1 MASAP
6 ALGAGDREFE
16 SPRPDQYYLKFEV
29 VFVTSNSLLNRL
41 ATGAIVKS
49 NVETLSPTR
58 VKISVEVAF
67 EELSS
72 HIADAYKKLASQINV
87 PGFRKGKVPAAMI
100 EQRVGRAAV
109 LDEAINSALPEF
121 YGQAARE
128 HSLLVIG
135 RPVVDIKEFK
145 DNEKLEFTVEVS
157 VRPEVTL
164 PDFSKI
170 TVTVDNAEVTD
181 ADLNEQIDE
190 LRARFGTLHTV
201 ERATKSGDFVTVDLT
216 ARINGEEVDGGKA
229 NDISYEVGSNRMI
242 DGLDEAL
249 VGMSAGDVKVFTTQL
264 VGQQEGETGDVEI
277 KLKVV
282 KERELPPVDD
292 AFAKLASEFDT
303 IEELK
308 KDFTERLTRLKNL
321 EQGAQARD
329 LLVEK
334 LLADL
339 SIEVPDDLV
348 LEEVNS
354 HLEGEGRL
362 EDAVHRAEVDKEVRD
377 SIKSEFL
384 LDSIVKAEDVQITE
398 IELTDYLVRMSQRYG
413 MGPEQFAQELQK
425 AGQIT
430 QVIAEVTRAK
440 ALASVLGRISV
451 EDKSGKKIVLED
463 LRTPQAAAAEAS
475 AE

>member
-1 MASAP
+1 
-6 ALGAGDREFE
+6 
-16 SPRPDQYYLKFEV
+16 
-29 VFVTSNSLLNRL
+29 
-41 ATGAIVKS
+41 VKS

-67 EELSS
+67 EELSPY
-72 HIADAYKKLASQINV
+72 IADAYKKLASQINV
-87 PGFRKGKVPAAMI
+87 PGFRKGKVPAAMV
-100 EQRVGRAAV
+100 EQRIGRPAI
-109 LDEAINSALPEF
+109 LDEAINAALPEF

-128 HSLLVIG
+128 HTLLVIG

-145 DNEKLEFTVEVS
+145 DNEKLDFTVEVS

-170 TVTVDNAEVTD
+170 TITVDNAEVKD
-181 ADLNEQIDE
+181 EDLNEQIDE

-216 ARINGEEVDGGKA
+216 ARIDGAEVDGGKA

-249 VGMSAGDVKVFTTQL
+249 VGMSAGDEKTFTTQL
-264 VGQQEGETGDVEI
+264 VGQKDDEKGDVEI
-277 KLKVV
+277 RLKVV

-303 IEELK
+303 IAELK
-308 KDFTERLTRLKNL
+308 ADFTERLARIKKL

-334 LLADL
+334 LLGDL
-339 SIEVPDDLV
+339 TIEVPDDLV

-362 EDAVHRAEVDKEVRD
+362 EDEVHRAEVDKEVRD
-377 SIKSEFL
+377 GIKSEFL

-398 IELTDYLVRMSQRYG
+398 VELTDYLVRMSQRYG

-451 EDKSGKKIVLED
+451 VDKSGAKIELEE
-463 LRTPQAAAAEAS
+463 LRPLQSPAAPEVS

>member
-1 MASAP
+1 
-6 ALGAGDREFE
+6 
-16 SPRPDQYYLKFEV
+16 
-29 VFVTSNSLLNRL
+29 
-41 ATGAIVKS
+41 VKS

-58 VKISVEVAF
+58 VKISVGVAF
-67 EELSS
+67 EELSPY
-72 HIADAYKKLASQINV
+72 IADAYKKLASQINV
-87 PGFRKGKVPAAMI
+87 PGFRKGKVPAAMV
-100 EQRVGRAAV
+100 EQRVGRPAI
-109 LDEAINSALPEF
+109 LDEAINAALPEF
-121 YGQAARE
+121 YAQAARE
-128 HSLLVIG
+128 HTLLVIG

-145 DNEKLEFTVEVS
+145 DNEKLDFTVEVS

-170 TVTVDNAEVTD
+170 TVTVDTAEVKD
-181 ADLNEQIDE
+181 EDLNEQIDE

-201 ERATKSGDFVTVDLT
+201 EREAKNGDFVTVDLT

-249 VGMSAGDVKVFTTQL
+249 IGMSAGDTKTFTTQL
-264 VGQQEGETGDVEI
+264 VGQQEGETGDVFI
-277 KLKVV
+277 ALKVV

-308 KDFTERLTRLKNL
+308 KDFTERLARIKKL

-339 SIEVPDDLV
+339 TIEVPDDLV
-348 LEEVNS
+348 LDEVNS

-362 EDAVHRAEVDKEVRD
+362 EDEVHRAEVDKEVRD
-377 SIKSEFL
+377 GIKSEFL
-384 LDSIVKAEDVQITE
+384 LDSIVKAEEVQITE
-398 IELTDYLVRMSQRYG
+398 VELTDYLVRMSQRYG

-425 AGQIT
+425 AGQIS

-440 ALASVLGRISV
+440 ALAAALGRISV
-451 EDKSGKKIVLED
+451 VDKAGTKIDLEE
-463 LRTPQAAAAEAS
+463 LRPLQSPAVPAS

>member
-1 MASAP
+1 M
-6 ALGAGDREFE
+6 
-16 SPRPDQYYLKFEV
+16 
-29 VFVTSNSLLNRL
+29 
-41 ATGAIVKS
+41 KS
-49 NVETLSPTR
+49 TVETLSPTR
-58 VKISVEVAF
+58 VKLSVEVAF
-67 EELSS
+67 EELSPY
-72 HIADAYKKLASQINV
+72 IAEAFKKLASQINV
-87 PGFRKGKVPAAMI
+87 PGFRKGKVPAAMV

-109 LDEAINSALPEF
+109 LDEAINAALPEF
-121 YGQAARE
+121 YVQAARE

-135 RPVVDIKEFK
+135 RPNVDIKEFN

-170 TVTVDNAEVTD
+170 TITVDNAEVTD
-181 ADLNEQIDE
+181 EALNEQIDE

-201 ERATKSGDFVTVDLT
+201 ERAAKSGDFVTVDLT

-249 VGMSAGDVKVFTTQL
+249 IGMSAGDTKTFTTQL
-264 VGQQEGETGDVEI
+264 VGQQEGESGDVFI
-277 KLKVV
+277 ALKVV

-308 KDFTERLTRLKNL
+308 KDFSERLLRLKKL

-339 SIEVPDDLV
+339 TIEVPDDLV
-348 LEEVNS
+348 LDEVNS

-377 SIKSEFL
+377 GIKSEFL

-425 AGQIT
+425 AGQIS
-430 QVIAEVTRAK
+430 QVVAEVTRAK

-451 EDKSGKKIVLED
+451 VDKSGAKIELEE
-463 LRTPQAAAAEAS
+463 LRTPQAAAAEAA

>member
-1 MASAP
+1 M
-6 ALGAGDREFE
+6 
-16 SPRPDQYYLKFEV
+16 
-29 VFVTSNSLLNRL
+29 
-41 ATGAIVKS
+41 KS
-49 NVETLSPTR
+49 TVETLSPTR
-58 VKISVEVAF
+58 VKLSVEVAF
-67 EELSS
+67 EELSPY
-72 HIADAYKKLASQINV
+72 IAEAFKKLASQINV
-87 PGFRKGKVPAAMI
+87 PGFRKGKVPAAMV
-100 EQRVGRAAV
+100 EQRVGRPAI

-128 HSLLVIG
+128 HALLVIG

-145 DNEKLEFTVEVS
+145 DNEKLDFTVEVS
-157 VRPEVTL
+157 IRPEVTL

-170 TVTVDNAEVTD
+170 TITVDNAEVTD
-181 ADLNEQIDE
+181 EALNEQIDE

-201 ERATKSGDFVTVDLT
+201 ERATKNGDFVTVDLT

-249 VGMSAGDVKVFTTQL
+249 IGMSAGDTKTFTTQL
-264 VGQQEGETGDVEI
+264 VGQQDGEEGDVFI
-277 KLKVV
+277 ALKVV

-308 KDFTERLTRLKNL
+308 KDFTERLLRLKKL

-339 SIEVPDDLV
+339 TIEVPDDLV

-354 HLEGEGRL
+354 HLEGEGRM

-377 SIKSEFL
+377 GIKSEFL
-384 LDSIVKAEDVQITE
+384 LDSIVKTEDVQITE

-413 MGPEQFAQELQK
+413 MAPEQFAQELQK

-430 QVIAEVTRAK
+430 QVVAEVTRAK

-451 EDKSGKKIVLED
+451 VDKSGAKIELEE